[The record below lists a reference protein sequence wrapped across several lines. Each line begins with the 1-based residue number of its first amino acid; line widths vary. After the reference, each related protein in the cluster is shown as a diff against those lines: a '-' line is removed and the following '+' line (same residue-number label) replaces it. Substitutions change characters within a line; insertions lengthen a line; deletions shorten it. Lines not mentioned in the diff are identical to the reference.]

1 MFQKGEVLI
10 HNPSHKKCSFLAY
23 ETENKNADDCAW
35 VLFERIGFR
44 RNQEKLVYIGNL
56 SRL

>member
-10 HNPSHKKCSFLAY
+10 HHPSHKKCIFQAY

-35 VLFERIGFR
+35 VLFKRIGFR